1 MTIAEIDE
9 KVIVYFDDDDT
20 TNFTE
25 LVSML
30 YKTNY
35 VGANK

>member
-9 KVIVYFDDDDT
+9 RVIVLIDDETT
-20 TNFTE
+20 TNFTD

-35 VGANK
+35 VGASR